1 MGSIPDQFTMIK
13 GATPRFSSIEVD
25 KKELVIY
32 PNPSGNSIHVFSEKS
47 GQAELR
53 IFNSSGELILTEL
66 IFEDKIID
74 VSDFTAGVYMVIVNG
89 NGKSV
94 SQKLVINK

>member
-1 MGSIPDQFTMIK
+1 
-13 GATPRFSSIEVD
+13 
-25 KKELVIY
+25 
-32 PNPSGNSIHVFSEKS
+32 VFSEKS

-94 SQKLVINK
+94 SQKLVIISNLFRNKRLISLFLNGKILFHFQRRTIVSL